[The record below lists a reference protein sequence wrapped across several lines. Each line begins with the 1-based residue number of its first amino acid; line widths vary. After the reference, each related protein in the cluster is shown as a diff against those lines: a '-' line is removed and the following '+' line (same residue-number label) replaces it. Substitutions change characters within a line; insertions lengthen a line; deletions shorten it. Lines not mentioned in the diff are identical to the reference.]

1 MISYHYIYS
10 YCHVWYNVYK
20 HRSDFILRRND
31 YVKLWTK
38 IKNNKKGM
46 QLTLAELAE
55 KLMFF
60 VLSISKWECD
70 SATVEEIKNNLKFYL
85 NSCYSLKYK
94 INDNTISN
102 DPRFQK
108 SGMKFNN
115 AE

>member
-1 MISYHYIYS
+1 MSSFGQRLKAI
-10 YCHVWYNVYK
+10 
-20 HRSDFILRRND
+20 R
-31 YVKLWTK
+31 
-38 IKNNKKGM
+38 KGM
-46 QLTLAELAE
+46 QLTQADLAE
-55 KLMFF
+55 KLM
-60 VLSISKWECD
+60 VSVQSISKWECD

-102 DPRFQK
+102 DPGFQK